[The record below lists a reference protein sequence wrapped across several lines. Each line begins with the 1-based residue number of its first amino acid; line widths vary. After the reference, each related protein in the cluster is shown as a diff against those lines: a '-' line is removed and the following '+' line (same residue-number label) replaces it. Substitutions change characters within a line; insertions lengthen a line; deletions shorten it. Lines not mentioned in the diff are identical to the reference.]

1 MIYIF
6 LGAII
11 VLLLL
16 ADMALLK
23 IFETLQYQKE
33 VNQKVEKILQKSKMA
48 ESIDLSEPLKDV
60 SI

>member
-1 MIYIF
+1 MTDITILIF
-6 LGAII
+6 VVLAD
-11 VLLLL
+11 VLLWRILL
-16 ADMALLK
+16 
-23 IFETLQYQKE
+23 TLQYQKE